1 MVYSFGMKIL
11 TYRTIIEKDGTYY
24 HGYVPALPGCHTQ
37 GKTIEETQK
46 NLKEAMEAWLAV
58 SRDLQW
64 PIPEDTLIES
74 LQTIAL
80 PDQNQKQV
88 YA

>member
-1 MVYSFGMKIL
+1 MNTM
-11 TYRTIIEKDGTYY
+11 TYRTIIEKDGRYY

-46 NLKEAMEAWLAV
+46 NLKEAMELWISSSAELGWSV
-58 SRDLQW
+58 
-64 PIPEDTLIES
+64 PEDTLIET
-74 LQTIAL
+74 LQTVSVPFAIAH
-80 PDQNQKQV
+80 QA